1 MDTRNSS
8 VDERGLRNPSTLV
21 RFDADAGLT
30 AAYDI
35 AGDSLR
41 GCAEFTPSNY
51 HILYLSEVVLD
62 AYDDFSAFIDMADD
76 YLHSIASTDRL
87 ERDVGSSNPMMG
99 VPRAFVTCLDAG
111 VRIRIYNG
119 DEGLFLTTD
128 RDTAVMPL
136 VDAVEDEISRG

>member
-1 MDTRNSS
+1 MDIPNGS

-21 RFDADAGLT
+21 RFDANAGL
-30 AAYDI
+30 AAAFDV

-41 GCAEFTPSNY
+41 GCAEFTPGDY
-51 HILYLSEVVLD
+51 HILYLSDAVLD

-87 ERDVGSSNPMMG
+87 ERDVGSSNPVVG
-99 VPRAFVTCLDAG
+99 VPRAFVTCLDVS
-111 VRIRIYNG
+111 VRIRIYDG

-128 RDTAVMPL
+128 RDAAVVPL
-136 VDAVEDEISRG
+136 VDAVVDEISRD